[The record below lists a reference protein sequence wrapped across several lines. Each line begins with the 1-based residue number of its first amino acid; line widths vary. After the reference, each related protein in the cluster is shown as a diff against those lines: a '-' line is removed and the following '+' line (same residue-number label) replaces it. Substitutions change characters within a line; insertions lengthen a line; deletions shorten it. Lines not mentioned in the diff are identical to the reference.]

1 MVKNPLSVVE
11 IFNAQG
17 TTRQL
22 ATLYCLSTGEIA
34 KIKGGVYPYDNI
46 IATYKRQNLTRL
58 ITGGFGYD
66 KDFKQFETFKL
77 F

>member
-1 MVKNPLSVVE
+1 MVTPLKAIE

-22 ATLYCLSTGEIA
+22 AKHYGLSTGEIA
-34 KIKGGVYPYDNI
+34 KIKNGVKPYDVVI
-46 IATYKRQNLTRL
+46 TCYKRQNLTKL

-66 KDFKQFETFKL
+66 KDYKQFETFKL
-77 F
+77 Y